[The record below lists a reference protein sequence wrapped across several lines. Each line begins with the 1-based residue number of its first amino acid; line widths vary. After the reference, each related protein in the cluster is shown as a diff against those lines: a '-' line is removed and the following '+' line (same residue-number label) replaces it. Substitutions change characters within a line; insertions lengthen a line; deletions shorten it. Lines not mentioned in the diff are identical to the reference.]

1 MRKTASQ
8 RRPCTRKPGCRVEI
22 AECRKDNSFDM
33 CIKSSDRSFRRGNSE
48 TIAAKI
54 AAASK
59 QETSVTRRARASR
72 PAPAQV
78 PSIVAVP
85 TRASAR
91 RLFLGDS
98 GFPDHALVL
107 GELIARHGAQFLRR
121 TAAHR
126 EPQLFK
132 FTAHFGIADGLQRLG
147 IQTGN
152 DVLRSARGSQNCKP

>member
-1 MRKTASQ
+1 KATLS
-8 RRPCTRKPGCRVEI
+8 P
-22 AECRKDNSFDM
+22 
-33 CIKSSDRSFRRGNSE
+33 
-48 TIAAKI
+48 IAAKT
-54 AAASK
+54 AAASI

-72 PAPAQV
+72 PAQTQDRPLSSCLRA
-78 PSIVAVP
+78 PSAL
-85 TRASAR
+85 

-107 GELIARHGAQFLRR
+107 GELIARHGAQLLRR

>member
-1 MRKTASQ
+1 MDAVKTTSSAWVK
-8 RRPCTRKPGCRVEI
+8 RPAIGLPENATP
-22 AECRKDNSFDM
+22 SP
-33 CIKSSDRSFRRGNSE
+33 
-48 TIAAKI
+48 IAAKI
-54 AAASK
+54 AAASR

-72 PAPAQV
+72 PAPTQV
-78 PSIVAVP
+78 PTIRDRPPASAA
-85 TRASAR
+85 RSAR

-107 GELIARHGAQFLRR
+107 GELITCHGAQFLRR

-126 EPQLFK
+126 ETQLFK